1 MLEKE
6 MKKWHHQS
14 WRWGWHKQQRREIN
28 SSFLLQWLSTTLK
41 PNFLEL
47 EEERRKAELW
57 HHFLSSTDASS
68 FWWETLEPR
77 KVPDQQ
83 SSYMTITYCFRQRMI
98 TAIFFFFFGHK
109 IKSTLSSSFG
119 DKVRGIH
126 YYYQIAFA
134 LNVIQ
139 KLANFFLDQFRKERH
154 LVYYLLLISLEFRK
168 FPPFFSWFRTILRHV
183 LGYDTHEGKALKPP
197 NYYLLGEQSPHNMVL
212 LGLRK
217 ATQS

>member
-1 MLEKE
+1 MIINNPQAKFSSVEK
-6 MKKWHHQS
+6 K
-14 WRWGWHKQQRREIN
+14 RREEVNFGIIFCHLLK
-28 SSFLLQWLSTTLK
+28 SLSF
-41 PNFLEL
+41 
-47 EEERRKAELW
+47 
-57 HHFLSSTDASS
+57 
-68 FWWETLEPR
+68 TLEPR

-98 TAIFFFFFGHK
+98 TAIFFPSFGHK

-168 FPPFFSWFRTILRHV
+168 FPPFF
-183 LGYDTHEGKALKPP
+183 LGSG
-197 NYYLLGEQSPHNMVL
+197 QF
-212 LGLRK
+212 
-217 ATQS
+217 